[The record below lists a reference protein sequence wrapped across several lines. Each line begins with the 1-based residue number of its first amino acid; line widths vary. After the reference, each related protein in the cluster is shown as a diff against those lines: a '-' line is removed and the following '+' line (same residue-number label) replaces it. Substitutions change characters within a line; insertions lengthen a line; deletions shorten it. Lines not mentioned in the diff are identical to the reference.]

1 MESNKINRLSDWH
14 FWLKWALPVL
24 FVASIQMLQLFPFWI
39 EKHYSTDWY
48 IQISIVLRNITGWM
62 PFSLGDIIYILFGF
76 SLLVSIIRG
85 IVLVFKKQFSWTRF
99 GYSVSKW
106 IRGLMWI
113 YIWFNILWGLNYS
126 RLGIAHQLKLQQ
138 DEYCKEDVV
147 ALTNQLITK
156 VNDCRKQIKDTIL
169 PQPSMKQI
177 FEGAI
182 NNYKIVSDNFY
193 FLSYQTASVK
203 SSLYSPLGNYFG
215 FTGYYNPFTGEAQ
228 VRNDVPRVLIPYI
241 VSHEMAHQ
249 LGYASESEANF
260 VGYLSASAS
269 TDVYFR
275 YSVYLDMLDY
285 AQGEEIKL
293 FLIDR
298 DIKGLMNTL
307 KQNKTNLDSLVRKDR
322 KEIRDFF
329 YKRKNKISP
338 VVSNMYDQYLKMN
351 KQLAGINSYNEVI
364 GWLLAYQK
372 KYEKL

>member
-14 FWLKWALPVL
+14 FWLKWVLPVL
-24 FVASIQMLQLFPFWI
+24 FVAAIQMLQLFPFWI

-85 IVLVFKKQFSWTRF
+85 IVLIFKKQFSWARF
-99 GYSVSKW
+99 GSSVSKW

-177 FEGAI
+177 FEGAV
-182 NNYKIVSDNFY
+182 NNYKTVSDNFY

-260 VGYLSASAS
+260 VGYLSASSSA
-269 TDVYFR
+269 DVYFR

-372 KYEKL
+372 KYGKL

>member
-14 FWLKWALPVL
+14 FWLKWVLPVL
-24 FVASIQMLQLFPFWI
+24 FVAAIQMLQLFPFWI

-85 IVLVFKKQFSWTRF
+85 IVLVFKKQFSWARF
-99 GYSVSKW
+99 GSSVSKW

-177 FEGAI
+177 FEGAVT
-182 NNYKIVSDNFY
+182 NYKIVSDNFY

-269 TDVYFR
+269 ADVYFR

-372 KYEKL
+372 KYGKL

>member
-85 IVLVFKKQFSWTRF
+85 IVLVFKKQFSWASF
-99 GYSVSKW
+99 GSSVSKW

>member
-1 MESNKINRLSDWH
+1 M
-14 FWLKWALPVL
+14 
-24 FVASIQMLQLFPFWI
+24 
-39 EKHYSTDWY
+39 
-48 IQISIVLRNITGWM
+48 
-62 PFSLGDIIYILFGF
+62 
-76 SLLVSIIRG
+76 
-85 IVLVFKKQFSWTRF
+85 
-99 GYSVSKW
+99 
-106 IRGLMWI
+106 
-113 YIWFNILWGLNYS
+113 NYS

-260 VGYLSASAS
+260 VGYLSASSSA
-269 TDVYFR
+269 DVYFR

-372 KYEKL
+372 KYGKI

>member
-1 MESNKINRLSDWH
+1 
-14 FWLKWALPVL
+14 
-24 FVASIQMLQLFPFWI
+24 
-39 EKHYSTDWY
+39 
-48 IQISIVLRNITGWM
+48 
-62 PFSLGDIIYILFGF
+62 
-76 SLLVSIIRG
+76 
-85 IVLVFKKQFSWTRF
+85 
-99 GYSVSKW
+99 
-106 IRGLMWI
+106 
-113 YIWFNILWGLNYS
+113 
-126 RLGIAHQLKLQQ
+126 
-138 DEYCKEDVV
+138 
-147 ALTNQLITK
+147 
-156 VNDCRKQIKDTIL
+156 
-169 PQPSMKQI
+169 MKQI

-260 VGYLSASAS
+260 VGYLSASSSA
-269 TDVYFR
+269 DVYFR

-372 KYEKL
+372 KYGKI

>member
-14 FWLKWALPVL
+14 FWLKWVLPVL
-24 FVASIQMLQLFPFWI
+24 FVAAIQMLQLFPFWI

-85 IVLVFKKQFSWTRF
+85 IVLIFKKQFSWARF
-99 GYSVSKW
+99 GSSVSKW

-177 FEGAI
+177 FEGAV
-182 NNYKIVSDNFY
+182 NNYKTVSDNFY

-203 SSLYSPLGNYFG
+203 SSLYSQLGNYFG

-260 VGYLSASAS
+260 VGYLSASSSA
-269 TDVYFR
+269 DVYFR

-372 KYEKL
+372 KYGKL